1 MILKRNVLTILYSFI
16 FTVIMGI
23 GFAQIMYL
31 AISSSQD
38 RNVIACIII
47 LGIIIYLI
55 LAFLLKEGRKAQF
68 LQTGM
73 PVLQIAEAVFALLV
87 IAGAFLLNLESGIQ
101 SGISSVLLLIVLYG
115 CGRMLGGRLCAMVSL
130 CTGFFF
136 FFVLASADYETD
148 HTLDILCF
156 LVCYFAFLLIS
167 KKLTKLYN
175 QQPFLVIVSYMM
187 LAVLFVLAM
196 IINPLTVFLLLG
208 CFFALLSG
216 KNEEKGSIFTSGPF
230 LALVLLLMSAAIIAG
245 VYFLMPDLIQ
255 PVAFEMDLTL
265 KQMDLLSVETG
276 RYLLNKYLQA
286 GNLLYLTTQTGIFP
300 AILFFFAGLSGYYAI
315 CKKASAVTPLCFA
328 YLGTLFYHLVFLGSR
343 NEFYYMFYFLPLFSA
358 YGIYNTLIC
367 EETTGAEESAETVE
381 TSGGGTEQDT
391 KINSEPE
398 KMETPPKPKE
408 ADLLR
413 SEKKERAPKEKKS
426 KEKQSQKK
434 KQTAKPIPEPDESV
448 IEQPVS
454 DVQEWTVSEKYLS
467 RYPEEKEM
475 PQKTASAP
483 EINVSIPE
491 IALPDVSEPVITES
505 EITEPEVT
513 EPVIA
518 EPVIMETDTSDS
530 VVSLQNVQEPV
541 ISEPVTLEPD
551 PLVSDLTDSGLME
564 FDDQDDLQLIQEEPA
579 DMDPV
584 RLTEPSEDIVVKHED
599 PSLLAEDNLT
609 AEAYNDGRG
618 ENIEVGAEFDNDA
631 DAQLN
636 TLLNRLDISDN
647 IRRMNESARE
657 DIADIIER
665 DDTENELH
673 EAKPAAELDFEMPEI
688 QEEKTHEPL
697 PKYVKPEF
705 DLTMEP
711 MSQPLTDSEDR
722 ISEYDKV
729 PTINDLEKKWRDINE
744 SPKPAEETTAAQYSF
759 AYSLEDVAE
768 AVSESPSSP
777 SQPEKTEVHSE
788 EIVRKNGMGK
798 RSYHK
803 LTIR

>member
-16 FTVIMGI
+16 FTVILGI

-101 SGISSVLLLIVLYG
+101 SGISSILLLIILYG
-115 CGRMLGGRLCAMVSL
+115 CGRLLGGRLCAVVSL

-167 KKLTKLYN
+167 KKLTKLYS

-230 LALVLLLMSAAIIAG
+230 LALVLLLMSAAIITG
-245 VYFLMPDLIQ
+245 VYFLMPGLIQ

-367 EETTGAEESAETVE
+367 EETTGAEEPAEIVE

-398 KMETPPKPKE
+398 KMETPSKPKE

-413 SEKKERAPKEKKS
+413 SEKKKRAPKEKKS
-426 KEKQSQKK
+426 KERQSQKK
-434 KQTAKPIPEPDESV
+434 KQTVKPIPEPAEPV
-448 IEQPVS
+448 IEQSVS
-454 DVQEWTVSEKYLS
+454 DVQEWTVSDKYLS
-467 RYPEEKEM
+467 RYPEEKET
-475 PQKTASAP
+475 PQKTASTP

-491 IALPDVSEPVITES
+491 IALPDVSEP
-505 EITEPEVT
+505 EIT

-518 EPVIMETDTSDS
+518 EPV
-530 VVSLQNVQEPV
+530 
-541 ISEPVTLEPD
+541 TLEPE
-551 PLVSDLTDSGLME
+551 PLVSNLSEAGLME
-564 FDDQDDLQLIQEEPA
+564 FDDQDDLQLIHEEPA
-579 DMDPV
+579 DLDPV

-705 DLTMEP
+705 DFTMEP

-777 SQPEKTEVHSE
+777 SQPEKAEVHSE